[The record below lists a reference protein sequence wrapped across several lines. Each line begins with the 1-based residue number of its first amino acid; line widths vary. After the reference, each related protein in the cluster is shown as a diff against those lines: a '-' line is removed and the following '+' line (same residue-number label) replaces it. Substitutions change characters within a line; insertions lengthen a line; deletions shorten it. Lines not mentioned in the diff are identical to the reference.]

1 MFKMTKLLKRTT
13 AIAMAAAMLLCTA
26 AMADTAASRRQ
37 SSPGYHS
44 TDAIRERGVLT
55 IAVSSNS
62 KLNYVIPGDPEGT
75 RDGVV
80 PELCRRLAEG
90 LGVKAVFVQYEST
103 EAQLRA
109 AATGEVDIAADNF
122 VISSERLALYDMT
135 DGFHIGEIEGDQVF
149 LSAEPK
155 SGNRVK
161 NEAALAKA
169 RIAVVKG
176 TAQARNTAIQY
187 PQAELAE
194 LADNQAIFDALI
206 AGEVDA
212 GVFTMLNKELADAL
226 NQAIKQGTVIH
237 GALPIPEPGHRPPPE
252 ERLAPQLL

>member
-1 MFKMTKLLKRTT
+1 M
-13 AIAMAAAMLLCTA
+13 
-26 AMADTAASRRQ
+26 
-37 SSPGYHS
+37 
-44 TDAIRERGVLT
+44 
-55 IAVSSNS
+55 
-62 KLNYVIPGDPEGT
+62 
-75 RDGVV
+75 
-80 PELCRRLAEG
+80 
-90 LGVKAVFVQYEST
+90 
-103 EAQLRA
+103 
-109 AATGEVDIAADNF
+109 
-122 VISSERLALYDMT
+122 
-135 DGFHIGEIEGDQVF
+135 
-149 LSAEPK
+149 SAEPK

-226 NQAIKQGTVIH
+226 NQAIKQGTVILSSYEVALPRRLRLRARAHEGQH